1 MDEGG
6 GVRSFLRLQHSRMPS
21 ALGTVPAVILAGR
34 DRVAME
40 VRVPDDLIRGNAY
53 SMRVLI
59 LNGKEISI
67 PLL

>member
-1 MDEGG
+1 
-6 GVRSFLRLQHSRMPS
+6 MPS

-59 LNGKEISI
+59 LNGKEQATFT
-67 PLL
+67 LA